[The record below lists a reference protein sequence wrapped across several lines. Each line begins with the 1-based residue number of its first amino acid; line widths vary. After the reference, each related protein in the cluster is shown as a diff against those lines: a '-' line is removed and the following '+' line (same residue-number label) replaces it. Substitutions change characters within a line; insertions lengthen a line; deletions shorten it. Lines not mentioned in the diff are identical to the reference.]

1 MTPVHN
7 ITIDRDT
14 CITCGRCARVCPSG
28 IFSVADTAVNVDAD
42 LKCIACGHCVDA
54 CPNGAVRHPL
64 FGTDKRHPSDRSVMA
79 SPQALMALVRM
90 RRSNRVFRKEPVPAE
105 LIDSI
110 IEAAHLA
117 PTASN
122 AQEIEF
128 VVVTKAE
135 HLDMITDHVLG
146 FFTNIF
152 NKITLPVIRTVV
164 KRANPGLWRYVTA
177 FKRMQKARLEGGD
190 PILRGATAVIFICA
204 DAKSRFG
211 CQDANLAYQNGSLM
225 AESLGVSQ
233 VYTGFVCT
241 VLARDKSLRKKLGLK
256 GKVHAGMAL
265 GMPAFQYPWY
275 VDRNPVKITY
285 L

>member
-1 MTPVHN
+1 MTPDHN

-14 CITCGRCARVCPSG
+14 CITCGRCVRVCPSE
-28 IFSVADTAVNVDAD
+28 IFFLADSAVNVNAGF
-42 LKCIACGHCVDA
+42 KCIACGHCVDA
-54 CPNGAVRHPL
+54 CPAGAVRHPL

-79 SPQALMALVRM
+79 SPQALMALVKM
-90 RRSNRVFRKEPVPAE
+90 RRSNRAFKKEPVPAE

-135 HLDMITDHVLG
+135 HLDMITDHVMG

-152 NKITLPVIRTVV
+152 NKITLPVVRAVV
-164 KRANPGLWRYVTA
+164 RRLAPGLWRYVPA
-177 FKRMQKARLEGGD
+177 FERMKKARQNGGD

-241 VLARDKSLRKKLGLK
+241 VMAKDKKLRKKLGIK

-265 GMPAFQYPWY
+265 GLPAFQYPWH
-275 VDRNPVKITY
+275 VDRNPAKVTY